1 MKKWL
6 YYFLLIIVQACS
18 VNKTII
24 QVNNP
29 SQTFTGLLRFMIL
42 LLNSIGKKE
51 KQWLLMQF

>member
-18 VNKTII
+18 VNKAII
-24 QVNNP
+24 QINNP
-29 SQTFTGLLRFMIL
+29 SQTFTELRFMIL

-51 KQWLLMQF
+51 NQWLLMQF